1 MTYNRWNVCVYLVLK
16 WLIER
21 HPGFAFNP
29 WVKMALANCFPDW
42 VLWKTQTTM
51 ADVDKQVVEIHD
63 QWNKE
68 EAQAT
73 LAKAQALYPD
83 AKVTLHDETGAV
95 LIEHPPDGSKAQE
108 LLGGAMEI
116 KAPWT
121 LGK

>member
-1 MTYNRWNVCVYLVLK
+1 MSYNRWNVCVYLVLK

-21 HPGFAFNP
+21 RPGLGFNP

-42 VLWKTQTTM
+42 VLWKTETTM
-51 ADVDKQVVEIHD
+51 ANVDKQAEQLKD
-63 QWNKE
+63 RWARE
-68 EAQAT
+68 ETQAI
-73 LAKAQALYPD
+73 LIKAQALYPD

-121 LGK
+121 LGS